1 MMKNAILLITA
12 LFLAMTGTAHAGGDA
27 AAGKSK
33 AASCMGC
40 HGANGEGMGPNPKIA
55 GLSEQ
60 AFVQAMVDYKTG
72 KRPHMGMQALTKG
85 LTDQDIADMAAYYA
99 GL

>member
-1 MMKNAILLITA
+1 MKKTT
-12 LFLAMTGTAHAGGDA
+12 LFLAVFCLAMTGAAYAGGDA

-40 HGANGEGMGPNPKIA
+40 HGANGEGMGPNPKIT

-60 AFVQAMVDYKTG
+60 AFVQAMVEYKTG
-72 KRPHMGMQALTKG
+72 KRPHMGMQALSKG
-85 LTDQDIADMAAYYA
+85 LSDQDFADLAAYYA